1 VGGLGIRGDKCGCA
15 GHAASSSPE
24 GLTLVRL
31 ACLSAQQVR
40 RVVDTCG
47 QPGWELCGVLGMQ
60 HLTES

>member
-1 VGGLGIRGDKCGCA
+1 V
-15 GHAASSSPE
+15 
-24 GLTLVRL
+24 TLVPF

-47 QPGWELCGVLGMQ
+47 QPGRALWGVLGMQ